1 MISLALPWA
10 LVLLPAPLVI
20 WLLLPPYRE
29 RRAAVRLPFFRAVA
43 AVTGRAPSAG
53 AVVPRRNWLQ
63 WLIAPAAWALVVLAT
78 ARPVWIE
85 PPIEKVEAARDLL
98 LAVDLSGSMDTRDM
112 TDAEGRRIDRLT
124 AVKQVLGNFIDR
136 RSGDRIGLI
145 VFGESAYLQAPF
157 TLDHA
162 VVRQLLAETAVRMAG
177 PRTMIGDAIGLGI
190 KTFESSTSDERVLI
204 LLTDGN
210 DTGSKM
216 PPARAAAIAADNG
229 VTIYP
234 IGMGD
239 PRTAGEDQLDVAA
252 LDAVAQPT
260 GGRVFL
266 ASSRGDLE
274 QVYRELDELVPVE
287 VEVTSYRPSR
297 PLYQWPLGAALA
309 LLAAFQIAML
319 LGHALRRLG
328 LRHA

>member
-1 MISLALPWA
+1 VIHLALPWA
-10 LVLLPAPLVI
+10 LALLPAPLVI

-29 RRAAVRLPFFRAVA
+29 RRAAVRTPFFRAVA
-43 AVTGRAPSAG
+43 AATGHAPSAG

-63 WLIAPAAWALVVLAT
+63 WLIAPVAWALVVLAA
-78 ARPVWIE
+78 ARPVWID
-85 PPIEKVEAARDLL
+85 PPIEQVQAARDLL

-112 TDAEGRRIDRLT
+112 TDAAGGRVDRLT
-124 AVKQVLGNFIDR
+124 AVKQVLGDFIDR
-136 RSGDRIGLI
+136 RAGDRIGLI

-162 VVRQLLAETAVRMAG
+162 VVRQLLDETAVRMAG

-190 KTFESSTSDERVLI
+190 KTFAASTSDERVLI

-216 PPARAAAIAADNG
+216 PPARAAAIAADHG
-229 VTIYP
+229 VTIHA
-234 IGMGD
+234 IAMGD

-252 LDAVAQPT
+252 LDAIVQPT

-266 ASSRGDLE
+266 AVDRAGLV
-274 QVYRELDELVPVE
+274 QVYRELDQLVPVQ
-287 VEVTSYRPSR
+287 VNVTSYRPTT
-297 PLYQWPLGAALA
+297 PLYHWPLGAALT
-309 LLAAFQIAML
+309 LLATFQIAML
-319 LGHALRRLG
+319 LGHALRRLA